1 MAFTARDA
9 ATIRATIL
17 ANRAARYRTLGL
29 ELSVVPGS
37 DAYIEADAYAIEQ
50 ELLEQEA
57 LRLTKEYFPDTCG
70 NEMLL
75 RHAKLIGLV
84 QKSATASLEQVT
96 ITGAPS
102 TTSACS
108 GKTLNAAD
116 GLTYVAVDGGTGVP
130 LTNITLDGAG
140 NAAVYFLSQ
149 STGLATAKAVGTILT
164 WSSAPT
170 GFNATGTVFEITR
183 SGADEES
190 FDALRDRVLRWWL
203 ERPGAGNRA
212 DVVDWCESIP
222 SIYRAYV
229 YPLTHTSLGVGTLG
243 AWRVI
248 VLGAPEAR
256 TATAYHGLT
265 AGNLDDVR
273 NYVIG
278 TTSAEGKITANVDP
292 DDFNIDIPAALSVDI
307 QMQIVLG
314 PGYSW
319 PFTGTYTVDNVTPST
334 TTRVYL
340 TTDPTTVGAGQIN
353 VGDLIAVYD
362 PGVRGHYVTRTV
374 KPAGTNAPGVAPYF
388 VEFTTPLTGLP
399 PIGSTVFPGISNWD
413 ALRVAILAVC
423 DRLGPGDV
431 DTGTYPDSA
440 RWPPYA
446 VVGPATLYRA
456 ALVAACMGVPGLPA
470 APAGVTGVASATALL
485 PATDQTP
492 AAFQLVA
499 PSAIYFTQ

>member
-57 LRLTKEYFPDTCG
+57 LRLTLEYFPDTCG

-84 QKSATASLEQVT
+84 QKAATASLEKVT

-108 GKTLNAAD
+108 GRTLNAAD
-116 GLTYVAVDGGTGVP
+116 GTTYVAVDGGSGAP
-130 LTNITLDGAG
+130 LTNITLDGSGSAL
-140 NAAVYFLSQ
+140 VYFLAQ

-183 SGADEES
+183 SGTDLES
-190 FDALRDRVLRWWL
+190 FDALRDRVLRWWF
-203 ERPGAGNRA
+203 ERPGAGNRS
-212 DVVDWCESIP
+212 DVVDWCESVTGV
-222 SIYRAYV
+222 YRAFV
-229 YPLTHTSLGVGTLG
+229 YPMTHSSLGPGTLG
-243 AWRVI
+243 AWRVLI
-248 VLGAPEAR
+248 LGTPEAR
-256 TATAYHGLT
+256 TNALPFGLT
-265 AGNLDDVR
+265 TGDVDNVV
-273 NYVIG
+273 NYTIG
-278 TTSAEGKITANVDP
+278 TSSTDGKLTSNVDKS
-292 DDFNIDIPAALSVDI
+292 DFSVELPAAASVDI
-307 QMQIVLG
+307 HMQIVLG
-314 PGYSW
+314 TGYSW
-319 PFTGTYTVDNVTPST
+319 PFTGSYTVDNITPST
-334 TTRVYL
+334 NVRAYL
-340 TTDPTTVGAGQIN
+340 TTDPTAAGPGQVN
-353 VGDLIAVYD
+353 TGDLIAVHD
-362 PGVRGHYVTRTV
+362 PGIRGKYVTRTV
-374 KPAGTNAPGVAPYF
+374 TGRNAPGVAPYY
-388 VEFTTPLTGLP
+388 VEFTTALSAP
-399 PIGSTVFPGISNWD
+399 PPVGTAVYPACSNWD
-413 ALRVAILAVC
+413 ALRAANLAVC

-431 DTGTYPDSA
+431 DTVTYPDSA
-440 RWPPYA
+440 RWPPYS
-446 VVGPATLYRA
+446 VVAPATLYRA

-470 APAGVTGVASATALL
+470 APAGVSGVASATALL

-492 AAFQLVA
+492 AAFQIVA
-499 PSAIYFTQ
+499 PGAIYFTQ